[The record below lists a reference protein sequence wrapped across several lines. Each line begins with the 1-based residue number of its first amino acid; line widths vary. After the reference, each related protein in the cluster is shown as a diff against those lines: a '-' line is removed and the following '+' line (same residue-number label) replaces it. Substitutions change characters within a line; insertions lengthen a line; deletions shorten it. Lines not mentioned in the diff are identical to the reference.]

1 MTTQTAAATGG
12 QAIPLVRHLDDP
24 AADLAQV
31 GGKGASLARL
41 AAAGLPVP
49 PGFHVTIEAYRRFV
63 TDAGLRDQILA
74 AVARADATDPDTLDE
89 AAGTIAAFFT
99 EHEMPSDT
107 AEAII
112 EGYRTLGSNDIAVAV
127 RSSATAEDLPDLSF
141 AGQQDSYL
149 NIRGVPA
156 LLDAV
161 RRCWAS
167 LWTARAIG
175 YRARTGIAPDE
186 VDLAVVVQ
194 ELVSAD
200 AAGILFT
207 ANPMT
212 GAKDQIVINAGWGL
226 GEAVVGGLVTP
237 DTVVLDRADGSVV
250 ERQISDKT
258 TMTVRTENGTEEV
271 PVPREQRTRAVLS
284 DQDAAALAEL
294 GERIEELYK
303 TPMDIEWTRH
313 DGKFFIVQARP
324 ITTLTDARPLPE
336 HDSSDAG
343 HQVWNDSLAGDYL
356 WTSTNVGEAVPD
368 VMTPCTWSLIQVFLG
383 ASMPIADLA
392 GHRLSGNI
400 GGRLYLNLSVLYSMA
415 DAFFQGERAR
425 SATSQA
431 FGTIP
436 PSLTIP
442 KLPLSRWQIIRQSAG
457 TVVRARKGIAANQR
471 NFHSVVPEIP
481 ARCVELNSRIA
492 ATSDRV
498 ALAALWRDEVDPLF
512 RTASAMLGAGA
523 RGESGTLAYSS
534 KELHGLVS
542 DEDINLLM
550 SGGQPGGGSLDSL
563 GPVLGLARLARGDID
578 REKFTAQWGHRG
590 PHELEVSIAR
600 PAEDPN
606 WIDRELAALAEA
618 REGYR
623 QDAMTLLDQQEQAR
637 ARAWE
642 RVRAVDPKVAERLR
656 DKLDSWSS
664 VARDREKARSEIV
677 RVFWL
682 LRNWVLRA
690 GELTGHGDDLFY
702 LSTDEIL
709 SLLTGTDDAV
719 VLAPVE
725 IRRATHDRYAQLPP
739 YPTYLRGHF
748 DPFAWAG
755 SANRRNDYFDATE
768 PVTSAPAG
776 ETISGFAG
784 ASGVVE
790 GVARVLTSAD
800 QGEQLR
806 PGEILVTT
814 VTNIGWTPLF
824 PRAGAVVTD
833 VGAPLSHAAI
843 VARELGIPAVVGC
856 GNATM
861 RLHSGDRIRVDGS
874 RGTVELL
881 HE

>member
-1 MTTQTAAATGG
+1 MTNPTTATTSD
-12 QAIPLVRHLDDP
+12 QAIPLVRRLDDP

-41 AAAGLPVP
+41 ATAGLPVP
-49 PGFHVTIEAYRRFV
+49 PGFHVTTQAYRRFV
-63 TDAGLRDQILA
+63 TETGLQDRILA
-74 AVARADATDPDTLDE
+74 AVARVDATDAATLDR
-89 AAGTIAAFFT
+89 AAETIAALFT
-99 EHEMPSDT
+99 EHEMPPDT

-112 EGYRTLGSNDIAVAV
+112 ESYRALGSNDIAVAV

-175 YRARTGIAPDE
+175 YRARTGIAPGE

-194 ELVSAD
+194 ELVPAD

-212 GAKDQIVINAGWGL
+212 GARDQIVINAGWGL
-226 GEAVVGGLVTP
+226 GEAVVGGQVTP
-237 DTVVLDRADGSVV
+237 DTVVIDRADGSVA
-250 ERQISDKT
+250 ERQVSDKT
-258 TMTVRTENGTEEV
+258 TMTVRTATGTEEV
-271 PVPREQRTRAVLS
+271 AVPREQRNRPVLS
-284 DQDAAALAEL
+284 DQDATALAEL
-294 GERIEELYK
+294 GERIEALYE

-313 DGKFFIVQARP
+313 DGRFFIVQARP
-324 ITTLTDARPLPE
+324 VTTLTDARPLPE
-336 HDSSDAG
+336 HDGADAG
-343 HQVWNDSLAGDYL
+343 HQVWNDSLCGDYL

-368 VMTPCTWSLIQVFLG
+368 VMTPCTWSLLQVFLG
-383 ASMPIADLA
+383 ASMPMADLA

-415 DAFFQGERAR
+415 DAFFLGERAK
-425 SATSQA
+425 SGTSQA

-436 PSLTIP
+436 PNLTIP
-442 KLPLSRWQIIRQSAG
+442 KLPLSRWQIVRQSAG
-457 TVVRARKGIAANQR
+457 TVIRARKEIAANQKS
-471 NFHSVVPEIP
+471 FHSVVPGIP
-481 ARCVELNSRIA
+481 ARCAELNARIA
-492 ATSDRV
+492 GTSDRRE
-498 ALAALWRDEVDPLF
+498 LAALWRDEVAPLF
-512 RTASAMLGAGA
+512 HMASAMLGAGA
-523 RGESGTLAYSS
+523 RGGGGTLAYSS
-534 KELHGLVS
+534 KDLHGLVS

-550 SGGQPGGGSLDSL
+550 SGGRPGGGALDSL

-578 REKFTAQWGHRG
+578 RDTFTAQWGHRG
-590 PHELEVSIAR
+590 PHELEVSIPR

-618 REGYR
+618 KEGSR
-623 QDAMTLLDQQEQAR
+623 QDAMALLDQQEQAR
-637 ARAWE
+637 AQAWE
-642 RVRAVDPKVAERLR
+642 RVRAADPKVAERLEA
-656 DKLDSWSS
+656 KLDSWSS
-664 VARDREKARSEIV
+664 VARDREKARSEAV

-690 GELTGHGDDLFY
+690 GELTGHGDDLFF
-702 LSTDEIL
+702 LSTEEIL
-709 SLLTGTDDAV
+709 SLLTGADETSVLEPVAV
-719 VLAPVE
+719 
-725 IRRATHDRYAQLPP
+725 RRATHDRYARLPP

-755 SANRRNDYFDATE
+755 SAERRNDYFDATE
-768 PVTSAPAG
+768 PVSDVPVS
-776 ETISGFAG
+776 ETIKGFAG
-784 ASGVVE
+784 ARGVVE
-790 GVARVLTSAD
+790 GVARVLTSAG

-861 RLHSGDRIRVDGS
+861 RVHSGDRIRVDGS

-881 HE
+881 RE